1 MPGPPA
7 LSRVRALP
15 AALALLVLAAASP
28 VLAGKART
36 PDLVS
41 PPPPFVD
48 TFPMQVRQ
56 GALVRARVTRGARV
70 ELLDAEGKATPVR
83 VGNDGGYVIGVG
95 RDEAGPLRLRISFPA
110 DMVVDAPGELTREV
124 PVIAREW
131 RLEKI
136 EGVPEATVN
145 PPPEIAARIEREQA
159 MVAAARTRD
168 DDRDDYEAGF
178 DWPVQGRVSGVYG
191 SQRIYNGTPKSPH
204 SGLDVAAAQG
214 TPVHAPAAGIVTLA
228 EPDLYLTGGTV
239 LLDHGHGVSSNFLH
253 FSRIDVTVGQRVEKG
268 EVLGLVGMT
277 GRATGPHMHWGMNWF
292 GVRVDPQQLLPP
304 PATPPAATPPATP
317 STAATPSR

>member
-1 MPGPPA
+1 
-7 LSRVRALP
+7 LSRP
-15 AALALLVLAAASP
+15 GLASTAFITLLLASACAAS
-28 VLAGKART
+28 AGKPRK
-36 PDLVS
+36 PDLVA
-41 PPPPFVD
+41 PPLPYVD
-48 TFPMQVRQ
+48 EFPAKLVQ
-56 GALVRARVTRGARV
+56 GSLVRARVTPHSRV
-70 ELLDAEGKATPVR
+70 ELLDAEGKATEVR
-83 VGNDGGYVIGVG
+83 VGGDGGYAFGIG
-95 RDEAGPLRLRISFPA
+95 REEKGPIRIRITFPEHTEVPSG
-110 DMVVDAPGELTREV
+110 VVTREL
-124 PVIAREW
+124 PVTPREW
-131 RLEKI
+131 QLERI
-136 EGVPEATVN
+136 EGVPESTVN

-159 MVAAARTRD
+159 MVSAARTRD
-168 DDRDDYEAGF
+168 DDRDDYETQF

-253 FSRIDVTVGQRVEKG
+253 FSRIDVKVGQRVEKG

-292 GVRVDPQQLLPP
+292 GVRVDPQLLLPP
-304 PATPPAATPPATP
+304 PTVPATP
-317 STAATPSR
+317 SAGAGPSQ